1 MTKTAGV
8 VVLLMA
14 WSTSGSAQSWSSEQQ
29 ELIAQVMRCN
39 DGWSE
44 SIKHK
49 KFDLF
54 QTMCPETA
62 NAVYWY
68 TNAERPVKY
77 EGATGF
83 WRGSADANRSATWAD
98 LQPTEIQIDGDLGLI
113 YYSVVWTVETQAG
126 ETRRAPTRRLTVF
139 RRVGKRWL
147 MAGGSIAS
155 ATAPATP
162 R

>member
-62 NAVYWY
+62 SAVYWY
-68 TNAERPVKY
+68 TMQKGP
-77 EGATGF
+77 
-83 WRGSADANRSATWAD
+83 
-98 LQPTEIQIDGDLGLI
+98 
-113 YYSVVWTVETQAG
+113 
-126 ETRRAPTRRLTVF
+126 
-139 RRVGKRWL
+139 
-147 MAGGSIAS
+147 
-155 ATAPATP
+155 
-162 R
+162 